1 MQRPELKADC
11 NQQDFTFFTEEWR
24 RFSEGSGST
33 DDKILRDELLTCAKP
48 TLRKTLT
55 NTLGKA
61 KLSTISS
68 KELMKEMER
77 TVVEKCSKL
86 MNLVQLM
93 DMQQGRDKPF
103 RSFEARCKVQAN
115 VCNLKTPCPGPA
127 CGQTVF
133 HMD

>member
-33 DDKILRDELLTCAKP
+33 DNKILRDELLTCAEP

-55 NTLGKA
+55 KTLGKA

-68 KELMKEMER
+68 VEHMKEMER
-77 TVVEKCSKL
+77 TAVEKCSEL

-93 DMQQGRDKPF
+93 DMQQGK
-103 RSFEARCKVQAN
+103 ETVQ
-115 VCNLKTPCPGPA
+115 LGRE
-127 CGQTVF
+127 G
-133 HMD
+133 M